1 MISLKNILVPTD
13 FSEHSAKAVRYGAEL
28 AVTFGAELHLLHSVE
43 TTPILYGEGDAYLA
57 ETDAAQIEVAAVKQL
72 DELRIEPAESLH
84 VKRKVVLGHTFVEIV
99 QYARDHSIDLIVL
112 GTHGRGAIAHML
124 LGSVAEKV
132 VRKAPCPVL
141 VVRDEEHDFVM
152 P

>member
-1 MISLKNILVPTD
+1 MAKLDVP
-13 FSEHSAKAVRYGAEL
+13 GAE
-28 AVTFGAELHLLHSVE
+28 
-43 TTPILYGEGDAYLA
+43 D
-57 ETDAAQIEVAAVKQL
+57 IEVERLVL
-72 DELRIEPAESLH
+72 EGPA
-84 VKRKVVLGHTFVEIV
+84 FVEIV
-99 QYARDHSIDLIVL
+99 RYGKEQNIDLMVL

>member
-1 MISLKNILVPTD
+1 MISIQKILVPMD
-13 FSEHSAKAVRYGAEL
+13 FSDHSAKAVLYGIEL
-28 AVTFGAELHLLHSVE
+28 ALKFSAELHLIHVVAITPIMYSEGVTFPFESQAELEQAASEQLNQVVTEPLHSDRV
-43 TTPILYGEGDAYLA
+43 TRVACSGTP
-57 ETDAAQIEVAAVKQL
+57 
-72 DELRIEPAESLH
+72 
-84 VKRKVVLGHTFVEIV
+84 FVEV
-99 QYARDHSIDLIVL
+99 VRYAKEHQIDLVVM

-124 LGSVAEKV
+124 LGSVAERV

>member
-1 MISLKNILVPTD
+1 MISLQKILIPVD
-13 FSEHSAKAVRYGAEL
+13 FSEHSQKAIRYGEEL
-28 AVTFGAELHLLHSVE
+28 AVKFGAALQLIHVVE
-43 TTPILYGEGDAYLA
+43 TQPIMYAEGGAFPFESNKEIIDHA
-57 ETDAAQIEVAAVKQL
+57 TDVLSKVQIKSGDQVATS
-72 DELRIEPAESLH
+72 RT
-84 VKRKVVLGHTFVEIV
+84 VVEGTAFLEIV
-99 QYARDHSIDLIVL
+99 RFAKENETDLIVM

-132 VRKAPCPVL
+132 IRKAPCPVL

>member
-1 MISLKNILVPTD
+1 MITLNTILVPTD
-13 FSEHSAKAVRYGAEL
+13 FSEHSDKALRYGVEL
-28 AVTFGAELHLLHSVE
+28 ASKFGATLHLFHTYE
-43 TTPILYGEGDAYLA
+43 PIPVMYGETGYVPLESSA
-57 ETDAAQIEVAAVKQL
+57 EIEAAAVKQL
-72 DELRIEPAESLH
+72 DELKPEGAEDLKI
-84 VKRKVVLGHTFVEIV
+84 VRKVSQGHPFVEIV
-99 QYARDHSIDLIVL
+99 QYAKEHDADVIVM

-124 LGSVAEKV
+124 LGSVAERV